1 MVIVAYAIP
10 SLYSQKIVVIY
21 HSFVNLQRA
30 AIFKCGALKTCASVT
45 ELPSFVCRYPAL
57 HRRLPEDRE
66 QWASTDMTMLFTAE
80 DFKELLGIRRNLALR
95 ELALG
100 LLSRL
105 GVRTSS
111 QCVLPAL
118 HAYCACSQQPGTQVL
133 QRPVVTLGLVDS
145 LNTMVLLSQVCF
157 QPTHC
162 TLLATSPEIAPWNP
176 VQSWTGI

>member
-1 MVIVAYAIP
+1 
-10 SLYSQKIVVIY
+10 
-21 HSFVNLQRA
+21 
-30 AIFKCGALKTCASVT
+30 
-45 ELPSFVCRYPAL
+45 
-57 HRRLPEDRE
+57 
-66 QWASTDMTMLFTAE
+66 MTMLFTAE

-118 HAYCACSQQPGTQVL
+118 HAHCACSQQPGTQVL

-145 LNTMVLLSQVCF
+145 QYHCSVVAGLFSANTLHSPRYLARNCAVEPRPVVDWDLTPMGSESTRSQRESIG
-157 QPTHC
+157 HRR
-162 TLLATSPEIAPWNP
+162 SPR
-176 VQSWTGI
+176 